1 MIFLVYMERR
11 ITIPIEKLAHFA
23 DNQLKKTH
31 FFEGSDFLELDSNE
45 FPEITW

>member
-1 MIFLVYMERR
+1 MHM
-11 ITIPIEKLAHFA
+11 AA
-23 DNQLKKTH
+23 DQLKKTH